1 MSNNLSLKKIQYE
14 NIILLFSY
22 LSLLAG
28 FFLNEDM
35 LGEGRSDY
43 LVMQKSSLF
52 FNIDFFYYIK
62 NYHLLGERHSPIFL
76 IMESFFYKLNI
87 NDIFFRLVLLHANI
101 LIIIFFYLSLKFFYK
116 KENLKILISFVLIS
130 PAFRAGS
137 IWPDSFILGLV
148 FFVIS
153 IYFFLKFFLYK
164 KFKYA
169 IYNTIILSI
178 ASYLSPNFSVFVIF
192 FFIKFILFYN
202 LNNKKTLYLI
212 ILNISLAMPAFYYI
226 LFYATGNF
234 LDPDSARWVKNISFL
249 SLQNLSNK
257 ILLNSNIIFFYFIPF
272 FFIKK
277 SDLYFKK
284 IFFSNKLL
292 LIISI
297 LISALLILHFDYNDI
312 NKNLGG
318 GGIFYKIAINL
329 IYPKLIIFLISVISI
344 FFILNLCLLNKN
356 SDNSILIF
364 CIFISSPQLT
374 IYHSYFEPM
383 MLIMIFT
390 LFKLNIAKNFFQ
402 TKKHLYFF
410 SIFYVMQFLLF
421 FLKKKLILYL
431 FYVQKILL

>member
-1 MSNNLSLKKIQYE
+1 MLSLKKIQYE

-28 FFLNEDM
+28 FFFNEDM
-35 LGEGRSDY
+35 LGEGKSDY
-43 LVMQKSSLF
+43 LVMQNSAQS
-52 FNIDFFYYIK
+52 FNIDFFFYFK
-62 NYHLLGERHSPIFL
+62 NYHLLGERHSPVFL
-76 IMESFFYKLNI
+76 IIESLFHKLKI
-87 NDIFFRLVLLHANI
+87 NDSFFRLIFLHLNI
-101 LIIIFFYLSLKFFYK
+101 LIIIFFYFSLKFFYE

-137 IWPDSFILGLV
+137 VWPDSFTVGLV

-169 IYNTIILSI
+169 IYNTIVLSI

-202 LNNKKTLYLI
+202 LNNKKTLYLV

-226 LFYATGNF
+226 FFYVNGNF
-234 LDPDSARWVKNISFL
+234 LDPDSAKWVKNISYL

-257 ILLNSNIIFFYFIPF
+257 VLLNSNIFFFYFIPF
-272 FFIKK
+272 LFIKK
-277 SDLYFKK
+277 NDLYFKK
-284 IFFSNKLL
+284 IFYPNKL

-329 IYPKLIIFLISVISI
+329 IYPKLIIFIISLISI
-344 FFILNLCLLNKN
+344 FFILSLCLLNKN
-356 SDNSILIF
+356 SDNSLLIF

-390 LFKLNIAKNFFQ
+390 LFRLNITKKFFQ

-421 FLKKKLILYL
+421 FFKKKLYLYL
-431 FYVQKILL
+431 IYVQKILL